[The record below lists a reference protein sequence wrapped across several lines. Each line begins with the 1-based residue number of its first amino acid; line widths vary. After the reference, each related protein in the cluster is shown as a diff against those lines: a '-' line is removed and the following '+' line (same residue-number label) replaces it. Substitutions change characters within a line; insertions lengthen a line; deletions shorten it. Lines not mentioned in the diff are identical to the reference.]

1 MFGDV
6 NRTSVPNAEA
16 YSILT
21 SPNPPGPYTTFKEF
35 YAPRNFPAPNEVTLT
50 DLIEGDMYFLKVL
63 SGNAIGEFETVG
75 SPIVVAIPT
84 LSVRTAAKNLFV
96 EAYDA
101 TFVRISWEV
110 PGGDFTGSNGP
121 AASHFAVAY
130 RCDVQAGPIVYPQ
143 EYTST
148 TATVYASF
156 TMGRSCQVSVTAPS
170 RCRRLFLCSIIS
182 CFTSDMSKCL
192 NPNLLLMCAVLC
204 YFAQPQL

>member
-1 MFGDV
+1 MLGDV
-6 NRTSVPNAEA
+6 NRTSVPNAKA
-16 YSILT
+16 YSILN
-21 SPNPPGPYTTFKEF
+21 SPNAPGPYTTFKEY
-35 YAPRNFPAPNEVTLT
+35 YAPLNFPAPNEVTLT
-50 DLIEGDMYFLKVL
+50 DLIEGGMYFLKVL

-84 LSVRTAAKNLFV
+84 LGVRTGVKNIFV

-110 PGGDFTGSNGP
+110 PGGDLTESNGP

-130 RCDVQAGPIVYPQ
+130 WCAGQAGPIVYHQ

-156 TMGRSCQVSVTAPS
+156 TMGGQCQVSVTAPS
-170 RCRRLFLCSIIS
+170 RPPLPLFNKFPVSLQ
-182 CFTSDMSKCL
+182 T
-192 NPNLLLMCAVLC
+192 
-204 YFAQPQL
+204 

>member
-1 MFGDV
+1 
-6 NRTSVPNAEA
+6 VPNAEA
-16 YSILT
+16 YCILT
-21 SPNPPGPYTTFKEF
+21 SPNPPGPYTTFKEY

-84 LSVRTAAKNLFV
+84 LSVRTGAKNLFV

-130 RCDVQAGPIVYPQ
+130 RCAVPPAIVYPQ

-156 TMGRSCQVSVTAPS
+156 TMGRSCQVSVTAHLAADAS
-170 RCRRLFLCSIIS
+170 TF
-182 CFTSDMSKCL
+182 
-192 NPNLLLMCAVLC
+192 V
-204 YFAQPQL
+204 Q